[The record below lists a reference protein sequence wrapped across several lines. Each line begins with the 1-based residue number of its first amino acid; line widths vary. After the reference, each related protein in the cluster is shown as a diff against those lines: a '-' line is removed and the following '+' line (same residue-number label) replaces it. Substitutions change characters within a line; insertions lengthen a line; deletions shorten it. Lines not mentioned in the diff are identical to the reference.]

1 MAGGGARAARA
12 EGGGPGGNG
21 LRSGGVL
28 GTGMVRWWQALTRA
42 AGRYPWPANVL
53 LYAGFF
59 SGGDALQQLLRG
71 GPADWQH
78 TQHVATVAVAFHANF
93 NYVWLRLLERALP
106 GRAPRTILA
115 KVLCDQALGGP
126 VYVSTFYAG
135 EEPGRD
141 LEAELGT
148 GSDTELGGWRQGLMP
163 WSWLRAPEAGAS
175 WGWDGAG
182 AWGSVGRGLGL
193 ETLPWGPRVR
203 RLGGSGREREIEV

>member
-1 MAGGGARAARA
+1 MVGGGARAARA
-12 EGGGPGGNG
+12 EGGGPGASG
-21 LRSGGVL
+21 LRSWGAL

-93 NYVWLRLLERALP
+93 NYVWLSLLERALP

-135 EEPGRD
+135 EEPGGD
-141 LEAELGT
+141 LEAKLGDGVGSGT
-148 GSDTELGGWRQGLMP
+148 GGL
-163 WSWLRAPEAGAS
+163 EAGAS

-203 RLGGSGREREIEV
+203 RLGGSGRQREIEVLRTE